1 MRQIRATEA
10 KARLAELLRLVEG
23 GERISITRHGRP
35 VAHLVPANDQARASR
50 REAMDRLMEARSR
63 WEPTGMSREETL
75 AARQEGH
82 PL

>member
-1 MRQIRATEA
+1 MRQIQSTEA
-10 KARLAELLRLVEG
+10 KARLAELLRMVEG

-35 VAHLVPANDQARASR
+35 VACLVPAHDEDRAGR

-63 WEPTGMSREETL
+63 WEPTGMSREEIL
-75 AARQEGH
+75 AARHDGH